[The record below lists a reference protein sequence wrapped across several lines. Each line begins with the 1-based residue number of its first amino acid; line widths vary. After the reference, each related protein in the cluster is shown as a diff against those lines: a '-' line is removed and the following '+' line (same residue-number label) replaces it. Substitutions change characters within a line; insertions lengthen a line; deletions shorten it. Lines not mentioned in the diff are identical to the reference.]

1 MAWCILYE
9 YRCILYIMYGMVR
22 VFLKKDELKEL
33 VILPVIYRKAEFL
46 ILSLI
51 SATILTITPFS
62 SVPNLV
68 MLTS

>member
-1 MAWCILYE
+1 
-9 YRCILYIMYGMVR
+9 MVR

-33 VILPVIYRKAEFL
+33 LILPVIYRKAEFL